1 MGTRMKTTI
10 EISDELAR
18 LARAHAARENVTLRS
33 LVERGLRLALQADER
48 HERFKLRDASVR
60 GRGLQPLYR
69 DAEWAR
75 IREAAYE
82 GRGS

>member
-1 MGTRMKTTI
+1 MKTTI

-18 LARAHAARENVTLRS
+18 LAKAHAARENITLRS
-33 LVERGLRLALQADER
+33 LIERGLRLALRADEPR
-48 HERFKLRDASVR
+48 EGFRLRDASVG
-60 GRGLQPLYR
+60 GRGLQPRYR